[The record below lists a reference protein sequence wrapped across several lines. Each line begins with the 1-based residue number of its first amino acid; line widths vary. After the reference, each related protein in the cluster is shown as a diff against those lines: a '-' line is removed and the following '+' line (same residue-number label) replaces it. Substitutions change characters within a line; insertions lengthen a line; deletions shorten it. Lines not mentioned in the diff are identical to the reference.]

1 MCHTSCWL
9 NNAGPVTNYLSDVKN
24 WLDANPS
31 QVVTLLLT
39 NGDNVPVS
47 MFADAMTSTGLANY
61 AYPPGT
67 TVGRD
72 QWPTLQELID
82 GGHRLVMFLGK
93 DFPCF
98 SSVLY

>member
-9 NNAGPVTNYLSDVKN
+9 NDAGPAVDYLSQIKS

-39 NGDNVPVS
+39 NGDGVPVS
-47 MFADAMTSTGLANY
+47 MFGDAMTNSGLANY
-61 AYPPGT
+61 AYSPGT
-67 TVGRD
+67 TLSLD

-82 GGHRLVMFLGK
+82 GGHRLVMFLGN
-93 DFPCF
+93 
-98 SSVLY
+98 